1 MFFFKGL
8 IPVLILAALM
18 SACGYEELNPIQ
30 KQSLTIASDYLYAKD
45 SLLFTDFTK
54 KTKIKL
60 NIIHL
65 STDSLS
71 KKIIE
76 KGFIVDFDMLM
87 VSNMTTLET
96 LRNKNLLQKF
106 SSNIHKSNLSQHI
119 ILTGID
125 PIVFK
130 SNRNII
136 NDSASYNDLSE
147 DFWYPVLNEL
157 DLKKLYNGIKN
168 INEWS
173 TRESAL
179 WLNQTGSKKLSYP
192 LEDSLAPKMFEVG
205 FLSQLER
212 PNSLPD
218 SLNTFQ
224 YLLFPNQ
231 LKTGLLYNYYGAGI
245 VYQSRNFFAAMQ
257 MVEYLLQPNSVQIIN
272 DKIGIVTYDHKS
284 KSGIYKKKKLI
295 LTTIPLQSYS
305 FNLTWWNAH
314 LNDAKNIIIE
324 AKKPK
329 TDTLSII
336 DTLSKG
342 N

>member
-1 MFFFKGL
+1 MIIFKWL
-8 IPVLILAALM
+8 IPGLMLAALM

-30 KQSLTIASDYLYAKD
+30 KQNLTIASDYLFAQD
-45 SLLFTDFTK
+45 SILFADFAK
-54 KTKIKL
+54 KTNIKV
-60 NIIHL
+60 NIIHI
-65 STDSLS
+65 SADSIS
-71 KKIIE
+71 NKIIQNPLN
-76 KGFIVDFDMLM
+76 VDFDMIM
-87 VSNMTTLET
+87 ISDMPILEN
-96 LRNKNLLQKF
+96 LKNRNLLQKF
-106 SSNIHKSNLSQHI
+106 SSNIHKTNFNEHI

-130 SNRNII
+130 SNKNAL
-136 NDSASYNDLSE
+136 NDSASYNDLSRNL
-147 DFWYPVLNEL
+147 WYPILNEL

-173 TRESAL
+173 TRESAI
-179 WLNQTGSKKLSYP
+179 WLNQTGFKKLSYP

-212 PNSLPD
+212 TNSLPD

-224 YLLFPNQ
+224 YLIFPNQ
-231 LKTGLLYNYYGAGI
+231 LQTGLLYNYYGAGI

-257 MVEYLLQPNSVQIIN
+257 MIEYLLQPNAAQMIN
-272 DKIGIVTYDHKS
+272 DKIGIVTYDFQS
-284 KSGIYKKKKLI
+284 KSGTYKKKKLI
-295 LTTIPLQSYS
+295 LTAIPLQTYS

-314 LNDAKNIIIE
+314 LNEAKNIKIE
-324 AKKPK
+324 AETPK
-329 TDTLSII
+329 LDTLSII